1 MSAAVG
7 ARLPHALRSRCLQ
20 AVRHRLSSS
29 FGRALGLLLL
39 LVAAGSAAACDRGAG
54 ADVPLTFDP
63 TMVKGPSTAPVTIVE
78 FSDYQ

>member
-1 MSAAVG
+1 MSF
-7 ARLPHALRSRCLQ
+7 
-20 AVRHRLSSS
+20 S

-39 LVAAGSAAACDRGAG
+39 VVTGGSAAACDRGAG

-63 TMVKGPSTAPVTIVE
+63 AMVKGPSTAAVTIVE